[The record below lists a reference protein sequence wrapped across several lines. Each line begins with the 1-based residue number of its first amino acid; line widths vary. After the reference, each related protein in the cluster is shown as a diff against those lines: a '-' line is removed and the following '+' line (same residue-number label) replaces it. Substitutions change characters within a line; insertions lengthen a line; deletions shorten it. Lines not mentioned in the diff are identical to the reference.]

1 MPGTSRG
8 WLLRFVRD
16 VPIRALDHVLSR
28 LARGFILLMSV
39 YSMSSRLV
47 QQDMPPGRRQEDCQ
61 SSYDDDNV
69 IDVPE

>member
-8 WLLRFVRD
+8 WLLRFVCD

-28 LARGFILLMSV
+28 LARGFIVLSV

-69 IDVPE
+69 VDVPE

>member
-1 MPGTSRG
+1 MPGTLRG

-28 LARGFILLMSV
+28 LARGFIVLSV

>member
-16 VPIRALDHVLSR
+16 VPICALDHVLSR
-28 LARGFILLMSV
+28 LARGFIVLSV